1 MREIVLTIAKNFER
15 NQVTVRRVVTGT
27 DGAGKSV
34 FISDGVVPNS
44 HDFETMPGQAQIRV
58 WFTPG
63 VPSAVPPEAEPTD
76 NNGPVVPGRGGASFV
91 IVSYAPESVVM
102 SPGFDPA
109 AAGKELATYAPDLA
123 GLFEPDGMHRT
134 PSVDYGVVLEGEV
147 WLELDDGAQVR
158 LTPGDTVVQLAARHA
173 WRNKTQAPAT
183 VAFVLTGVGA

>member
-1 MREIVLTIAKNFER
+1 M
-15 NQVTVRRVVTGT
+15 TVRRVVTGM
-27 DGAGKSV
+27 DGTGKSV

-44 HDFETMPGQAQIRV
+44 HNFETMPGQAQVRV

-63 VPSAVPPEAEPTD
+63 VASTLPPEAEPTD
-76 NNGPVVPGRGGASFV
+76 NKGPVVPGPGGASFV

-102 SPGFDPA
+102 SPEFDPA
-109 AAGKELATYAPDLA
+109 AAGQELSTYAPDLA
-123 GLFEPDGMHRT
+123 ELFEPDGMHRT
-134 PSVDYGVVLEGEV
+134 RSVDYGVVLEGEV

-173 WRNKTQAPAT
+173 WRNKTQTPAT